1 MCHQIY
7 DIIRNHKKEDG
18 SLLCDS
24 FIRVP
29 KRRQEPGYYD
39 VVSNP
44 MDLLKIQQKLK
55 MEEYE
60 DLDDMESDIELI
72 VNNTKAFY
80 KRTSQEYKDVVELWD
95 LFQSNKNK

>member
-1 MCHQIY
+1 MY
-7 DIIRNHKKEDG
+7 DIIRNHKKDDG

-80 KRTSQEYKDVVELWD
+80 KRTSQEYKDASELWD
-95 LFQSNKNK
+95 LFLSNKNK